1 MDSHRILN
9 SREKDEIVETFER
22 ASNSLNNSKIMFY
35 EDNISLK
42 ESPVHRS
49 KQTSSGKQIS
59 SLKSELKNQN
69 EMM

>member
-1 MDSHRILN
+1 MDSHRVLN

-42 ESPVHRS
+42 ESPVNRS
-49 KQTSSGKQIS
+49 K
-59 SLKSELKNQN
+59 
-69 EMM
+69 